1 MSETLV
7 KDKQYYKFCSYGFL
21 KNLRFFDPF
30 ILLFFREMGL
40 SFLQI
45 GILFSI
51 REIATNLLE
60 IPTGIVADAYGRRR
74 AMIFSFG
81 TYIVSFLIFY
91 FLPGYPTYAM
101 AMIFF
106 AMGEAFRTGTHKA
119 MILSYLGQTNQL
131 EYKVAYY
138 GHTRACAERGAA
150 LSSLIAAALVLYSG
164 SYRIIFLASVVP
176 YLAGLVLMISYPP
189 ELDGLDRER
198 KSTHVLKDSANQILV
213 TTKAFITIFRNPG
226 FLRTLFNSAS
236 FDAVFK
242 TVKDYIQPILQSLAL
257 ALPVAVTLAAD
268 RRVAILTGV
277 IYFLLYLLAA
287 FASSRA
293 GSIEKKTRSLARSV
307 NTTFLIGSLLIL
319 STGGA
324 LLASSR
330 LATVLLFVLLYGL
343 MNLRRPLTVGYVSGQ
358 ISEQVMASGL
368 SGESQ
373 VKTILVA
380 LLAPL
385 VGYLADTVGIGVAL
399 GCAGLLLLVVFP
411 ILRVR
416 TITDVEKKDQ

>member
-1 MSETLV
+1 MNGTIV
-7 KDKQYYKFCSYGFL
+7 KDRQYFKFCSYGFL

-30 ILLFFREMGL
+30 ILLFFREMGF

-45 GILFSI
+45 GTLFSI

-81 TYIVSFLIFY
+81 AYILSFLVFY
-91 FLPGYPTYAM
+91 LLPSYSLYAV

-119 MILSYLGQTNQL
+119 MILAYLQATDQIKH
-131 EYKVAYY
+131 KVAYY
-138 GHTRACAERGAA
+138 GRTRACAERGAA

-164 SYRIIFLASVVP
+164 SYRIIFLASVIP
-176 YLAGLVLMISYPP
+176 YIAGLLLMISYPP
-189 ELDGLDRER
+189 ELDGLARR
-198 KSTHVLKDSANQILV
+198 KNSGKVLKDSLDQILA
-213 TTKAFITIFRNPG
+213 TLRDFIDIFKNPG

-242 TVKDYIQPILQSLAL
+242 SVKDYIQPVLQALAL
-257 ALPVAVTLAAD
+257 ALPILVSLSED
-268 RRVAILTGV
+268 RRVAVLTGI

-287 FASSRA
+287 FASARA
-293 GSIEKKTRSLARSV
+293 GTLEKRTSSLAGSV
-307 NTTFLIGSLLIL
+307 NTTYLIGSLIIL
-319 STGGA
+319 ATGGA
-324 LLASSR
+324 LLGSLRIPA
-330 LATVLLFVLLYGL
+330 VLLYVL
-343 MNLRRPLTVGYVSGQ
+343 LYTVMNLRRPLTVGYVSEQ

-385 VGYLADTVGIGVAL
+385 VGFLADTVGIGVAL
-399 GCAGLLLLVVFP
+399 GSMGLLLLIAFP

-416 TITDVEKKDQ
+416 TAARPHNGG